1 MRFEL
6 IEHRK
11 TKVIFCYFEYDP
23 KTLEAFKK
31 SYPQAKWSR
40 LKSAWVLPD
49 TVLYRKRFNIPLL
62 ELGDQILPALFDVNQ
77 REFIKFKNV
86 ST

>member
-6 IEHRK
+6 ADHPK

-49 TVLYRKRFNIPLL
+49 TVLYRKRLNIPLP
-62 ELGDQILPALFDVNQ
+62 ELGDQILPAIFDVNQ
-77 REFIKFKNV
+77 RIYQI
-86 ST
+86 